1 MAGIMDSSTASY
13 YTTLLCGALLLAT
26 VVFKLKKATAS
37 SRHNAGVNLPPGP
50 WALPVI
56 GSIHCLLGSLP
67 HHAMR
72 DLSRRHGPVVLL
84 RLGHVHTLV
93 LSSPEAAREVMKTHD
108 VAFANRAVT
117 PTASVISYG
126 GRDIVFAPFGKHLR
140 ELRKLC
146 ALELLSPRRVRSFRH
161 VREEEAARLARSVA
175 AAASSASASSA
186 VNVSELVKIMT
197 NDITMRAIIGDRC
210 PQREEYLEA
219 LDKAMDLLAG
229 FNLVDLFPGSPL
241 ARVLGGRSLR
251 TTKRVHQKLHQIT
264 DAIIQSHG
272 IKDTVGDDI
281 GAHHECE
288 DILDD
293 LFAGGSETTS
303 TTILWA
309 MSELMRSHRVMEQ
322 AKYEIRQVLQGKTMV
337 SEADIEGRLHYLQL
351 VIKETLRLHPPV
363 PIVIPRLCSKPNS
376 KIMGYDIPQGTS
388 VLVNVSAIGRDEKIW
403 KDANEFRPDRFK
415 DDIVDFS
422 GTDFRFIPGGSGRRM
437 CPGLTFGVFN
447 IEIAL
452 DHVMDMESKGRA
464 VAGDDADGGGA
475 SERESTFSMSC
486 CVFRKMGAWRQPLL
500 RRLSLCDLA
509 LVHMNI
515 NQAKDEKFFSAGYET
530 TTTATIWAIS
540 ELINSP
546 RAMEKAQSDI
556 RKILGGKS
564 IVEEAN
570 IEGQLHYFQMTIRL
584 HPPVPLLL
592 PRLWSEPCKIMGY
605 DIPQETTIFVNAWTL
620 GRNKKHWID
629 ASEFRP
635 ERFEDGIVDFNG
647 LDFRFLPCGAGRRI
661 CPGLMFELF
670 DIELTLVNLLYH
682 FNWRLPTE
690 AYSNKLDMT
699 EAHGITMHS
708 RIDIWLEATPY
719 SFCS

>member
-1 MAGIMDSSTASY
+1 MAGIMDSTTASY
-13 YTTLLCGALLLAT
+13 YTTLLCGALLLAA
-26 VVFKLKKATAS
+26 VVFKLKTAAAF

-72 DLSRRHGPVVLL
+72 ELSRRYGPVMLL
-84 RLGHVHTLV
+84 RLGHVRTLV

-117 PTASVISYG
+117 PTASILTYG
-126 GRDIVFAPFGKHLR
+126 ARDIVFAPFGKHLR

-175 AAASSASASSA
+175 AAASASSA

-197 NDITMRAIIGDRC
+197 NDVTMRAIIGDRC

-219 LDKAMDLLAG
+219 LDKTMDLLAG

-251 TTKRVHQKLHQIT
+251 TTKRVHEKLHQIT
-264 DAIIQSHG
+264 EAIIQGHG
-272 IKDTVGDDI
+272 IKDTVGDE
-281 GAHHECE
+281 HHECE
-288 DILDD
+288 DILDVLLRFQRDGGLGITLTKEIVSAVLFD

-309 MSELMRSHRVMEQ
+309 MSELMRSPHVMEQ
-322 AKYEIRQVLQGKTMV
+322 AKYEIRQVLQGKAMV

-403 KDANEFRPDRFK
+403 KNVNEFRPERFK

-437 CPGLTFGVFN
+437 CPGLTFGVSN

-452 DHVMDMESKGRA
+452 V
-464 VAGDDADGGGA
+464 
-475 SERESTFSMSC
+475 T
-486 CVFRKMGAWRQPLL
+486 
-500 RRLSLCDLA
+500 
-509 LVHMNI
+509 
-515 NQAKDEKFFSAGYET
+515 
-530 TTTATIWAIS
+530 
-540 ELINSP
+540 
-546 RAMEKAQSDI
+546 
-556 RKILGGKS
+556 
-564 IVEEAN
+564 
-570 IEGQLHYFQMTIRL
+570 
-584 HPPVPLLL
+584 
-592 PRLWSEPCKIMGY
+592 
-605 DIPQETTIFVNAWTL
+605 
-620 GRNKKHWID
+620 
-629 ASEFRP
+629 
-635 ERFEDGIVDFNG
+635 
-647 LDFRFLPCGAGRRI
+647 
-661 CPGLMFELF
+661 
-670 DIELTLVNLLYH
+670 LLYH
-682 FNWRLPTE
+682 FDWKLPSETDTHE
-690 AYSNKLDMT
+690 LDMRET
-699 EAHGITMHS
+699 YGLTTRRRSE
-708 RIDIWLEATPY
+708 LLLKATPSYARLGWSTNMQIY
-719 SFCS
+719 SVKCLVYE